1 MNNKNI
7 LLVIGIGLVIFG
19 LIKPT
24 LDINKPSPINE
35 VTISE
40 PSDPAIK
47 QAAED
52 VVKLFVEKNGSKSEA
67 ASLRD
72 LYISLARLVKLDGED
87 QVVKN
92 TEEIKQANSLAG
104 QMLNLDIKGKYVGL
118 AKESQDVI
126 VAAIGDDSVALT
138 QDLRNKGSEAFM
150 ALAWA
155 YGATLKQ

>member
-155 YGATLKQ
+155 YDATLKQ